1 MPGNFHALF
10 PVQSVKLANKSMLNS
25 LNLLDENKKALD
37 SLQENLTTKKRR
49 TSKEVNKMLTVHTFS
64 FAAGPV

>member
-1 MPGNFHALF
+1 MSGTFHALF

-37 SLQENLTTKKRR
+37 SLQENLTTKKR
-49 TSKEVNKMLTVHTFS
+49 TLKDLNKMLTVHTVS
-64 FAAGPV
+64 FAAGPL